1 MAQGRAG
8 RVFLLALCVLGA
20 VGPAGAEIVAT
31 PTPLPQRPLVATMR
45 PLRRE
50 GAGLRIDDSRSVGEA
65 RFTTPDIDG
74 SAAAARVPAA
84 SPTASPG
91 MDLRIVMTAPLSP
104 PAPAEGASAAIDA
117 ERRLLVVAGNCAAGL
132 RGSRS
137 GVEILGDFTSPP
149 DGRAAINGHSK
160 LGYHQ
165 LRGRSLLVVRPESE
179 GFPEVP
185 LACGAIG
192 AE

>member
-74 SAAAARVPAA
+74 SAA
-84 SPTASPG
+84 G

-104 PAPAEGASAAIDA
+104 PAPAEGSAAAIDA